1 MFCIAIFV
9 VYLHEINN
17 IRPHKNK
24 NTMEEASKPKAILQA
39 QKATLDEILF
49 PVQSM
54 SPQDLFGGYEFGG
67 QMSTAIYAPTQ
78 HKLLHLGG
86 SNYKLI
92 SNEELISPIFD
103 KLKEVVGETGFE
115 VQCWNEDDRRFSARF
130 ILKEK
135 IIKVADNDMVNAMIE
150 VQNSYDGSLKQSVG
164 LSYYRQVC
172 SNGMMGWR
180 QEDSFADKHYKQIK
194 DRYMDNLTRLLQ
206 RLDTLDNQL
215 QQFKKL
221 QERQITQIELE
232 GIMEK
237 IRGFKSND
245 SFPKKIIAEVPMK
258 MYQEAEVI
266 GSQPTAWLL
275 YNGFNHFLNHDT
287 RIGLAMDI
295 KENIDRNILS
305 TIRTELA
312 LN

>member
-1 MFCIAIFV
+1 MYILNITKKIGLVTDLQIYLEGLQPLFLRFIFLYSYMFYIVIFV
-9 VYLHEINN
+9 EYLHEISN

-24 NTMEEASKPKAILQA
+24 NTMEELSKPKAILQA

-92 SNEELISPIFD
+92 SNEELISPIYD

-135 IIKVADNDMVNAMIE
+135 VIKIADNDMVNAMIE
-150 VQNSYDGSLKQSVG
+150 VQNSYDGSLKQSIG
-164 LSYYRQVC
+164 LSYYRQIC

-180 QEDSFADKHYKQIK
+180 QEDSYADKHHKEIK
-194 DRYMDNLTRLLQ
+194 NRYMSNLERLLQ

-232 GIMEK
+232 IGCTNFTK
-237 IRGFKSND
+237 N
-245 SFPKKIIAEVPMK
+245 FP
-258 MYQEAEVI
+258 Q
-266 GSQPTAWLL
+266 
-275 YNGFNHFLNHDT
+275 F
-287 RIGLAMDI
+287 
-295 KENIDRNILS
+295 
-305 TIRTELA
+305 
-312 LN
+312 